1 MEWLSEIRTLR
12 ENVPVGIQ
20 AARRLLEKTGGDVDE
35 AIKLFHIDQINI
47 LTAKADVIHQEAEN
61 VLLATNYDIAEALRR
76 IDEQRYTLTELI
88 LRKNKDTGDALSN
101 IELAIAYEWNLTC
114 QFWFGFKAF
123 QSLPPQL
130 QAFMLVCEWRNYWG
144 WEGLDSALY
153 YEMENVPQ
161 QLQVVGLDEMAE
173 VIVVA
178 RNRYDELRVQG
189 KDHNNIIKDDKF
201 KKFMKH
207 CEQLDSEADAILL
220 QFVKDNIEIFP
231 RRHNGHD
238 L

>member
-1 MEWLSEIRTLR
+1 MEWLSEIRKLR
-12 ENVPVGIQ
+12 KNVPVGIQ
-20 AARRLLEKTGGDVDE
+20 VARRLLERTGGDVDE

-47 LTAKADVIHQEAEN
+47 LTAKADVTHQEAEN

-88 LRKNKDTGDALSN
+88 LRKNKDAGDALNN

-153 YEMENVPQ
+153 YEMENVP
-161 QLQVVGLDEMAE
+161 
-173 VIVVA
+173 
-178 RNRYDELRVQG
+178 
-189 KDHNNIIKDDKF
+189 NNY
-201 KKFMKH
+201 
-207 CEQLDSEADAILL
+207 
-220 QFVKDNIEIFP
+220 
-231 RRHNGHD
+231 R
-238 L
+238 